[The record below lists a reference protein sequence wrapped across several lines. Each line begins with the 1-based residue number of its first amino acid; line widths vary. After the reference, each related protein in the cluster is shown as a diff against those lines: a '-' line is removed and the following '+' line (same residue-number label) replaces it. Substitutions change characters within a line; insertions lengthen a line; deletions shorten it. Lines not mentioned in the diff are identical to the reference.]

1 VIFVG
6 APRGEIGSFCE
17 LARGER
23 RFGNGGHRREPTL
36 SDPIEANRRQWAERL
51 PVHLASGFYDVAAF
65 KAGRSSVRSI
75 ELEEVG
81 SVTDRDLLHLQCHF
95 GLDTIS
101 WARLG
106 ARVTGVDFESGAI
119 ETARRLANELGVA
132 ARFVCSTI
140 DDLPNALDAE
150 FDVIFA
156 SYGVLMWLP
165 DLERWA
171 ELVAQFLRPK
181 GVFHLVEFHPVVG
194 GLGDS
199 QPALKPYYFLDGPLR
214 WEHDTDYADPSHVLE
229 HPSYEWV
236 HRIGD
241 VVNALVGAGLVF
253 ESLREHPVAPEQFRP
268 YMVNDP
274 EDHRWWRIPGDP
286 IPLTYSLRA
295 RKPNRPRA

>member
-1 VIFVG
+1 MIGPLVRELIRTPVPHRHLMPAKHPPGPHRLHPARTLVIFVG
-6 APRGEIGSFCE
+6 APRGEIGSFCD

-65 KAGRSSVRSI
+65 KAGRSSLRSI

-150 FDVIFA
+150 FDVLFA

-171 ELVAQFLRPK
+171 ELVAHFLRPPRRVPSRSRWARRFPAHAEALLLPRWTTAV
-181 GVFHLVEFHPVVG
+181 GTRYRLRRSFPCPRAPVVRMGASNRRRRERFG
-194 GLGDS
+194 G
-199 QPALKPYYFLDGPLR
+199 R
-214 WEHDTDYADPSHVLE
+214 
-229 HPSYEWV
+229 
-236 HRIGD
+236 
-241 VVNALVGAGLVF
+241 GAGL
-253 ESLREHPVAPEQFRP
+253 RVAA
-268 YMVNDP
+268 
-274 EDHRWWRIPGDP
+274 RIP
-286 IPLTYSLRA
+286 SRA
-295 RKPNRPRA
+295 